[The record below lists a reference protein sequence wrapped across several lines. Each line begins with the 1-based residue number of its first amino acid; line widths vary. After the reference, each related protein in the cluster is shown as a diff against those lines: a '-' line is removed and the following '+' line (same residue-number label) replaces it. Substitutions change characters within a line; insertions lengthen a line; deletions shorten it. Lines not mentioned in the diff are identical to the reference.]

1 MFKEDYCV
9 VGNAPSEVGNGNGG
23 GIDAC
28 VQIFRFNNFVT
39 SDDYQNDYGLS
50 TTHWVTTFAKDVK
63 PRSHPYQVVCPLPL
77 NVPKYLKRY
86 SYTNIR
92 ALRANLGTTKF
103 IPVEYFEE
111 LLTIIPNPSTG
122 ISLLFWMW
130 KELGT
135 LDEDRVKGFTFF
147 DKSQKHHYFDEHKA
161 CMHKGDLEKAL
172 YLKMINGDTTE
183 ILRP

>member
-1 MFKEDYCV
+1 MFKENYCV
-9 VGNAPSEVGNGNGG
+9 VGNAPSEVGKGAGEI
-23 GIDAC
+23 IDAC
-28 VQIFRFNNFVT
+28 EQIFRFNNFVT

-50 TTHWVTTFAKDVK
+50 TTHWVTTFARDIK
-63 PRSHPYQVVCPLPL
+63 PKIQPYQVVCPLPL
-77 NVPKYLKRY
+77 NIPKYLKRY
-86 SYTNIR
+86 SFTNVDT
-92 ALRANLGTTKF
+92 LRGHLGTAVF
-103 IPVEYFEE
+103 IPSEYFEE

-130 KELGT
+130 KELCT

-172 YLKMINGDTTE
+172 YHKMINGYTTK
-183 ILRP
+183 IL